1 MGIFGRYTRKSNNIF
16 SKHGGKLTRKQFEQ
30 RLKRVPL
37 QSWQREYV
45 KRVMERFDE
54 PRYSRGITEKEFNEG
69 LDEMAKN
76 TKDRIEHKHIE
87 RIKKHF

>member
-1 MGIFGRYTRKSNNIF
+1 MGLFSRYTRKSNNIF

-45 KRVMERFDE
+45 KRVMEKFNTH
-54 PRYSRGITEKEFNEG
+54 YSKGITREEFHAG

-76 TKDRIEHKHIE
+76 PHDRIDSKHIDL
-87 RIKKHF
+87 IKKHF